1 MRRALTLLVVATAAA
16 AAAAPAV
23 IRGQAA
29 ASLQIHFVDVEGGQ
43 ATLLALP
50 SGDALLV
57 DTGWTGYGD
66 RDADRLAAAAKK
78 QGVSRI
84 DTLVITHYH
93 VDHVGGVPALAA
105 RLPIR
110 RFVDHGPTTETG
122 DQPAALYNAYTAVRD
137 KGEHVVARPGEGLK
151 VGDLDVRFVSAGG
164 SLITTAV
171 AGGGAAN
178 PACAAYTPKAADPT
192 ENARSVGMVITYGQF
207 RMLDLGDLTW
217 NKEHDLVCPNNLL
230 GTVDVYLTTHHGL
243 DQSGLPALV
252 HAVHPRVAIMNN
264 GARKGGSAEAWST
277 VRSSP
282 GLEDLWQLH
291 YATANDAAH
300 NVAEPM
306 IGNLDETTASEIT
319 IAAERSGSFVVT
331 NTRNSHQKRYQK

>member
-1 MRRALTLLVVATAAA
+1 MRRALRLLAAAIAAA
-16 AAAAPAV
+16 AAVVPPAIRAQAP
-23 IRGQAA
+23 
-29 ASLQIHFVDVEGGQ
+29 ASLQIHFIDVEGGQ
-43 ATLLALP
+43 ATLFALP

-57 DTGWTGYGD
+57 DTGWSGFND
-66 RDADRLAAAAKK
+66 RDADRIAAAAKK
-78 QGVSRI
+78 HGLSRI

-105 RLPIR
+105 RLPVR

-122 DQPAALYNAYTAVRD
+122 DQPAALCNAYTAVRD
-137 KGEHVVARPGEGLK
+137 KGEHVVAKPGESVK
-151 VGDLDVRFVSAGG
+151 VGDLDVRVVSSGG
-164 SLITTAV
+164 TLITSAV
-171 AGGGAAN
+171 NGGGAAN

-192 ENARSVGMVITYGQF
+192 ENARSVGMLVSYGQF

-291 YATANDAAH
+291 YATGSDRAH
-300 NVAEPM
+300 NAAEPL
-306 IGNLDETTASEIT
+306 IANLDDSTASEIT
-319 IAAERSGSFVVT
+319 ISAERSGSFVVT
-331 NTRNSHQKRYQK
+331 NTRNSQQKRYQK

>member
-1 MRRALTLLVVATAAA
+1 MRVILVLFAVATLGAQAEKA
-16 AAAAPAV
+16 LD
-23 IRGQAA
+23 IRF
-29 ASLQIHFVDVEGGQ
+29 IDVEGGQ
-43 ATLLALP
+43 ATLMVSP
-50 SGDALLV
+50 SGESLLV
-57 DTGWTGYGD
+57 DTGYPGFNG
-66 RDADRLAAAAKK
+66 RDADRIAAAVK
-78 QGVSRI
+78 QAGLSRI
-84 DTLVITHYH
+84 DYLVITHYH
-93 VDHVGGVPALAA
+93 GDHVGGVPALAA
-105 RLPIR
+105 RLPVR

-137 KGEHVVARPGEGLK
+137 KGEHVVAKPGESVK
-151 VGDLDVRFVSAGG
+151 VGDLDVRVVSSGG
-164 SLITTAV
+164 TLITSAV
-171 AGGGAAN
+171 NGGGAAN

-192 ENARSVGMVITYGQF
+192 ENARSVGMLVSYGQF

-291 YATANDAAH
+291 YATGSDRAH
-300 NVAEPM
+300 NAAEPL
-306 IGNLDETTASEIT
+306 IANLDDSTASEIT
-319 IAAERSGSFVVT
+319 ISAERSGSFVVT
-331 NTRNSHQKRYQK
+331 NTRNSQQKRYQK

>member
-1 MRRALTLLVVATAAA
+1 MRRALTLLAAAIAAA
-16 AAAAPAV
+16 AAVPPP
-23 IRGQAA
+23 IRAQAA

-43 ATLLALP
+43 ATLFALP

-57 DTGWTGYGD
+57 DTGWAGLGD
-66 RDADRLAAAAKK
+66 RDPDRIAAAAKK
-78 QGVSRI
+78 QGLSRI

-93 VDHVGGVPALAA
+93 VDHVGGVPALAT

-110 RFVDHGPTTETG
+110 RFVDHGQTVETG
-122 DQPAALYNAYTAVRD
+122 DQPTALFNAYTAVRD
-137 KGEHVVARPGEGLK
+137 KAEHVVAKPGESLK
-151 VGDLDVRFVSAGG
+151 VGDLDVRFVSSGG
-164 SLITTAV
+164 TVITSAV
-171 AGGGAAN
+171 NGGGAVN
-178 PACAAYTPKAADPT
+178 PACAAYAPKAADPT

-243 DQSGLPALV
+243 DQSNLPALV

-282 GLEDLWQLH
+282 GLADLWQLH
-291 YATANDAAH
+291 YATGSDRAH
-300 NVAEPM
+300 NVAEPL
-306 IGNLDETTASEIT
+306 IANLDDSTANEIT
-319 IAAERSGSFVVT
+319 ISAERSGSFVVT
-331 NTRNSHQKRYQK
+331 NPRNSQQKRYQK